1 VSSDNPG
8 TSPPE
13 EKKTLTEKKPLVD
26 RIMKFRKWRN
36 WVAIPLIILGI
47 IGLALPILPG
57 IAILFL
63 GILLINPGLAYKIKD
78 KIMRLYNNRGGVYYI
93 SIITTQVI

>member
-1 VSSDNPG
+1 MSCDNSG
-8 TSPPE
+8 TSPAERDQP
-13 EKKTLTEKKPLVD
+13 LTEKKPLVD

-36 WVAIPLIILGI
+36 WIAIPLILVGI
-47 IGLALPILPG
+47 VSLALPILPG

-78 KIMRLYNNRGGVYYI
+78 KIMRLYNNI
-93 SIITTQVI
+93 MK